1 MKIYGYQINLKI
13 KPQAYLYFVGKND
26 KLHKVEIIIPAVTTQ
41 ADRYINS
48 LFGGGILYK
57 FMNYSQAEEHYAD
70 TLERIRNMQS
80 PLDSE
85 IEMDKYYNERRYK
98 LATENKELKEVIS
111 NKYKQDLIKE
121 SMADNEIANSNIGRK
136 FMEEAINDMYDEQ
149 DDPFTGF

>member
-1 MKIYGYQINLKI
+1 MKIYGYQVNRSNYKH
-13 KPQAYLYFVGKND
+13 QAYLYFVGKND
-26 KLHKVEIIIPAVTTQ
+26 KLHRIEIIVPAVLSQ

-57 FMNYSQAEEHYAD
+57 FNNYSEAEDHYAD

-85 IEMDKYYNERRYK
+85 IEMDKYYNDR
-98 LATENKELKEVIS
+98 KEIV
-111 NKYKQDLIKE
+111 
-121 SMADNEIANSNIGRK
+121 NSNISRK
-136 FMEEAINDMYDEQ
+136 FMEDAINDMYEEH

>member
-1 MKIYGYQINLKI
+1 MKIYGYQVNRSNYKH
-13 KPQAYLYFVGKND
+13 QAYLYFVGKND
-26 KLHKVEIIIPAVTTQ
+26 KLHRIEIIVPAVLSQ

-57 FMNYSQAEEHYAD
+57 FNNYSEAEDHYAD

-85 IEMDKYYNERRYK
+85 IEMDKYYNER
-98 LATENKELKEVIS
+98 KEIV
-111 NKYKQDLIKE
+111 
-121 SMADNEIANSNIGRK
+121 NSNISRK
-136 FMEEAINDMYDEQ
+136 FMEDAINDMYEEH

>member
-1 MKIYGYQINLKI
+1 M

-26 KLHKVEIIIPAVTTQ
+26 ELHRVEIIIPAVTTQ
-41 ADRYINS
+41 ADRFINS

-57 FMNYSQAEEHYAD
+57 FNNYSEAEDHYAD

-80 PLDSE
+80 PFDSE
-85 IEMDKYYNERRYK
+85 IEMDKYYNDRLSK
-98 LATENKELKEVIS
+98 ENKELKEVIS

-121 SMADNEIANSNIGRK
+121 TMADNEIANSNIGRK
-136 FMEEAINDMYDEQ
+136 FMEDAINDMYDEQ

>member
-1 MKIYGYQINLKI
+1 MKIYGYQTNLKM

-26 KLHKVEIIIPAVTTQ
+26 ELHRVEIIIPAVTTQ
-41 ADRYINS
+41 ADRFINS

-57 FMNYSQAEEHYAD
+57 FNNYSEAEDHYAD

-80 PLDSE
+80 PFDSE
-85 IEMDKYYNERRYK
+85 IEMDKYYNDRLSK
-98 LATENKELKEVIS
+98 ENKELKEVIS

-121 SMADNEIANSNIGRK
+121 TMADNEIANSNIGRK
-136 FMEEAINDMYDEQ
+136 FMEDAINDMYDEQ